1 MIGKTYN
8 VGIYCRLSNDDER
21 DGESLSVQNQDGIC
35 QGYFL
40 PQVRKLKNNALA
52 LLFLFKIRS
61 AKALKHTAL

>member
-21 DGESLSVQNQDGIC
+21 DGESLSIQNQDPIC

-52 LLFLFKIRS
+52 LLFLSKIRS